1 MITITRNNRFTL
13 RLSDDEKVE
22 LEQLADH
29 LNLDKS
35 ATVRQALKSFSKKQI
50 RPQAGV
56 FMTTNQLQFPIQF
69 DSKETD
75 ER

>member
-1 MITITRNNRFTL
+1 MTPITRNNRFTL
-13 RLSDDEKVE
+13 RLSDDEKAE
-22 LEQLADH
+22 LEQLSDH
-29 LNLDKS
+29 LNLDRS
-35 ATVRQALKSFSKKQI
+35 ATVRHALKSFSKKQI

-56 FMTTNQLQFPIQF
+56 FMTTKQLQFPIQF

>member
-1 MITITRNNRFTL
+1 MTPITRNKRFTL

-22 LEQLADH
+22 LGQLADQ

-35 ATVRQALKSFSKKQI
+35 ETVRQALKSFSKRKI

-69 DSKETD
+69 DNKETH

>member
-1 MITITRNNRFTL
+1 MTPITRNNRFTL
-13 RLSDDEKVE
+13 RLSDDEKAE
-22 LEQLADH
+22 LEQLSNH

-35 ATVRQALKSFSKKQI
+35 ATVRHALKSFSKKKI

>member
-1 MITITRNNRFTL
+1 MTPINRNNRFTL
-13 RLSDDEKVE
+13 RLSDDEKAD
-22 LEQLADH
+22 LERLADH

-69 DSKETD
+69 DNKETD

>member
-1 MITITRNNRFTL
+1 MTPITRNNRFTL
-13 RLSDDEKVE
+13 RLSDDEKGE

-35 ATVRQALKSFSKKQI
+35 ATVRQALKSFSKRKI

-69 DSKETD
+69 DSKESD

>member
-1 MITITRNNRFTL
+1 MTSITRNKRFTL

-35 ATVRQALKSFSKKQI
+35 ATVRQALKSFSKRKI

-56 FMTTNQLQFPIQF
+56 FMTTKQLQFPIQF
-69 DSKETD
+69 DNKETD